1 MHVSQH
7 DREKLKLAVQEI
19 AGDAVSARVFGSRL
33 DDNGRGGD
41 LDLYV
46 ELNTEVDNPVWIAAR
61 IVARAQTYLG
71 DRHIDVVLRD
81 AATPEL
87 PIHCVGRETGVIL

>member
-1 MHVSQH
+1 MRISQH
-7 DREKLKLAVQEI
+7 DRDKLKQAVQEI
-19 AGDAVSARVFGSRL
+19 VGDGASARVFGSRL
-33 DDNGRGGD
+33 DDDRRGGD

-46 ELNTEVDNPVWIAAR
+46 ELDTEVDNPAWIAAR

-81 AATPEL
+81 PATPEL
-87 PIHCVGRETGVIL
+87 PIHRVALQTGVIL